1 MRRNRRGISQA
12 DSAGCDA
19 SSHQCCQLRR
29 PKMRCAN
36 IALQPDEVKQPK
48 QPCTHLRLLCRV
60 PRRFVVA
67 TAPLLILPLALKR
80 DLKSRTCRAL
90 RRTCVRRFVST
101 GVSFA
106 VLRGRRT
113 ARITS
118 QWATDCA
125 TRGTIL
131 ALRLQC
137 FARCKCLIEIR
148 GHCADG
154 WHCEKKI
161 RG

>member
-1 MRRNRRGISQA
+1 M
-12 DSAGCDA
+12 
-19 SSHQCCQLRR
+19 SSIEAYL
-29 PKMRCAN
+29 
-36 IALQPDEVKQPK
+36 
-48 QPCTHLRLLCRV
+48 
-60 PRRFVVA
+60 
-67 TAPLLILPLALKR
+67 
-80 DLKSRTCRAL
+80 
-90 RRTCVRRFVST
+90 VRRFVSKH
-101 GVSFA
+101 VSFA

-154 WHCEKKI
+154 IAKKKERSTTLATRQI
-161 RG
+161 LPKVEPTVMRLNGKGLMTEARDYVNLKINPTF